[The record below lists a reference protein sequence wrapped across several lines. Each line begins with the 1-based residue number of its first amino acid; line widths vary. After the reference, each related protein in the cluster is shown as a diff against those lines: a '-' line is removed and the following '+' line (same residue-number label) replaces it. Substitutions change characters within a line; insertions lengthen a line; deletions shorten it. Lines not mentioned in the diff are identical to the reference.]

1 MRGIQVCREGRERG
15 RVVERNRWGGKGRR
29 KWKRSRRKAGGKSRQ
44 AKKGRGGRGGS
55 VKGRRVKEG

>member
-29 KWKRSRRKAGGKSRQ
+29 KWKRSRRKAEGRAGRQ
-44 AKKGRGGRGGS
+44 ERG
-55 VKGRRVKEG
+55 EGEEVVQ